1 MKLER
6 GDMYEYILESK
17 EAVRNIVANH
27 ESIFKDAVDYFFKND
42 IEQIYII
49 GSGTSYHSAVAA
61 KPLVEKVLQ
70 MKVFASYP
78 IVFKDEQIFNPK
90 TLVIGISHA
99 GMSASTIY
107 GLDKARKMGLST
119 ISMTAEKGTPV
130 VEHGE
135 ANLYIEI
142 GEENAGPKTKGYIGS
157 IVTLMIFGLKVALR
171 KGNITQDEFDNYIK
185 RMVEVSDAIP
195 EIAETTSKWY
205 LENKEELIRSRRIYV
220 IGYDNCLADMME
232 GTLKVCEAVRYSVQ
246 GFELEEFMH
255 GIYHCID
262 KDTYMFYICSKGQY
276 YDRIKLLKKYF
287 ENERTEHNFL
297 ITHEETGNKKD
308 IVFPFTDD
316 FDFAVLQYIIPLQ
329 VIARKLSLDL
339 GIDCNIP
346 SDPQFHFKMKSYLK
360 D

>member
-1 MKLER
+1 MKDQR
-6 GDMYEYILESK
+6 GDMYGYILESK
-17 EAVRNIVANH
+17 EAVRNIVADH
-27 ESIFKDAVDYFFKND
+27 ENIFKESVDYFFNND

-61 KPLVEKVLQ
+61 KPLIEKVLQ
-70 MKVFASYP
+70 MKVFVSYP
-78 IVFKDEQIFNPK
+78 IIFKDELIFNPK
-90 TLVIGISHA
+90 TLVMGISHA

-107 GLDKARKMGLST
+107 GLDKAAKMGMPT
-119 ISMTAEKGTPV
+119 ISLTAEKGTPI

-142 GEENAGPKTKGYIGS
+142 GEETAGPKTKGYIGS
-157 IVTLMIFGLKVALR
+157 IATLMIFGLKVALR
-171 KGNITQDEFDNYIK
+171 KGNITQAQFDDYLE
-185 RMVEVSDAIP
+185 RMVAASDAIP

-205 LENKEELIRSRRIYV
+205 EANKEELLASRRIYV
-220 IGYDNCLADMME
+220 IGYDNCLADMLE
-232 GTLKVCEAVRYSVQ
+232 GTLKICEAVRYSVQ

-276 YDRIKLLKKYF
+276 FDRIKKLKKYF

-297 ITHEETGNKKD
+297 ITHEATGNKKD
-308 IVFPFTDD
+308 IIFPFTDD
-316 FDFAVLQYIIPLQ
+316 VDFAVLQYIIPLQ
-329 VIARKLSLDL
+329 VIARKVSLGL